1 MQGTFVLEGLF
12 YQLCKKN
19 SGCGKTCRSLR
30 EIVTLWFFIFFA
42 GAFSLLGAQVTSGIQ
57 GTVTDQ
63 QGLPIVGA
71 EVLVRDDAIG
81 AETKTIT
88 DSDGNFG
95 AVGLQPGTYT
105 VTATHDGF
113 TTKVYAHLNLSVNA
127 QIQLDI
133 TLVVGSMQQTITVG
147 ASPPVL
153 ETGISS

>member
-1 MQGTFVLEGLF
+1 MRGTFVLEGLF
-12 YQLCKKN
+12 HQLRKN
-19 SGCGKTCRSLR
+19 PSDRRKAHRCLR
-30 EIVTLWFFIFFA
+30 ELATLCFFIFYA
-42 GAFSLLGAQVTSGIQ
+42 GGISLLQAQVTSGIG
-57 GTVTDQ
+57 GTVADQ

-71 EVLVRDDAIG
+71 EVFVRADAIG

-127 QIQLDI
+127 EIRMEI
-133 TLVVGSMQQTITVG
+133 TLV
-147 ASPPVL
+147 
-153 ETGISS
+153 